1 MSDTVPTQPG
11 QSLRLECIVWDGP
24 IGGTP
29 LDLTGATLSV
39 RESNPAVLKEGVI
52 TVTDAAA
59 GKIMLT
65 LTEAQAEQL
74 GEGRVNWFRFEAQF
88 AEDNLV
94 TPKIWINVQ

>member
-29 LDLTGATLSV
+29 LDLTDATLSV
-39 RESNPAVLKEGVI
+39 RESNPAVLKEAVI
-52 TVTDAAA
+52 AVTDAVQ
-59 GKIMLT
+59 GKVTLT
-65 LTEAQAEQL
+65 LTEEQAEQL
-74 GEGRVNWFRFEAQF
+74 GAGRVNWFRIEAQF

-94 TPKIWINVQ
+94 LPKIWINVQ

>member
-11 QSLRLECIVWDGP
+11 QSLRLECTIWDGS

-52 TVTDAAA
+52 AVTDAAQ

-65 LTEAQAEQL
+65 LTEAQAEEL

-88 AEDNLV
+88 DDDNLV